1 MIRAFRQCRAPLG
14 EPPFPGGT
22 LTFMTEAV
30 ENAPPG
36 TQAKL
41 IFIWDGDRT
50 LEQSFHVAF
59 PGREFSCFSTNRM
72 TRD

>member
-1 MIRAFRQCRAPLG
+1 
-14 EPPFPGGT
+14 
-22 LTFMTEAV
+22 MTEAV